1 MENLILLPA
10 ILFPAIPLMMV
21 NFGNRYNSLST
32 LIRKIHDELINKKI
46 SKKDKSAM
54 RYLAQIKILQQR
66 LILNRLIQTIAAISF
81 LINLISIVFGFK
93 YQAYFINTFLLA
105 VLLFSISIILYIYEL
120 QISAQALD
128 KHLDMSWI
136 SNCMRNSSSMAVRNS
151 ATFPA

>member
-128 KHLDMSWI
+128 KHLEDLEEL
-136 SNCMRNSSSMAVRNS
+136 
-151 ATFPA
+151 

>member
-1 MENLILLPA
+1 MDNLILLPA

-32 LIRKIHDELINKKI
+32 LIRKIYDELINKKI

-81 LINLISIVFGFK
+81 LVNLISIVFGFK
-93 YQAYFINTFLLA
+93 YQAYFINTFLFA

-128 KHLDMSWI
+128 KHLEDLEEL
-136 SNCMRNSSSMAVRNS
+136 
-151 ATFPA
+151 

>member
-1 MENLILLPA
+1 MDNLILLPA
-10 ILFPAIPLMMV
+10 ILFPAITLMMV

-66 LILNRLIQTIAAISF
+66 LILNRLIQTIAAVSF
-81 LINLISIVFGFK
+81 LVNLISIVFGFK

-128 KHLDMSWI
+128 KHLEDLEEL
-136 SNCMRNSSSMAVRNS
+136 
-151 ATFPA
+151 

>member
-1 MENLILLPA
+1 MDNSILLPA

-128 KHLDMSWI
+128 KHLEDLEEL
-136 SNCMRNSSSMAVRNS
+136 
-151 ATFPA
+151 

>member
-1 MENLILLPA
+1 MDNLILLPA

-81 LINLISIVFGFK
+81 IVNLISIVFGFK

-128 KHLDMSWI
+128 KHLEDLEEL
-136 SNCMRNSSSMAVRNS
+136 
-151 ATFPA
+151 

>member
-1 MENLILLPA
+1 MDNLILLPA

-32 LIRKIHDELINKKI
+32 LIRKIHYELINKKI

-66 LILNRLIQTIAAISF
+66 LILNRLIQTIAAVSF
-81 LINLISIVFGFK
+81 LVNLISIVFGFK
-93 YQAYFINTFLLA
+93 YQAYFLNTFLLA

-128 KHLDMSWI
+128 KHLEDLEEL
-136 SNCMRNSSSMAVRNS
+136 
-151 ATFPA
+151 

>member
-66 LILNRLIQTIAAISF
+66 LILNRLIQTIAAVSF
-81 LINLISIVFGFK
+81 LVNLISIVFGFK

-120 QISAQALD
+120 QISTQALD
-128 KHLDMSWI
+128 KHLEDLEEL
-136 SNCMRNSSSMAVRNS
+136 
-151 ATFPA
+151 

>member
-1 MENLILLPA
+1 MDNLILLPA

-128 KHLDMSWI
+128 KHLEDLEEL
-136 SNCMRNSSSMAVRNS
+136 
-151 ATFPA
+151 

>member
-66 LILNRLIQTIAAISF
+66 LILNRLIQTIAAVSF
-81 LINLISIVFGFK
+81 LVNLISIVFGFK
-93 YQAYFINTFLLA
+93 YQTYFINTFLLA

-128 KHLDMSWI
+128 KHLEDLEEL
-136 SNCMRNSSSMAVRNS
+136 
-151 ATFPA
+151 

>member
-10 ILFPAIPLMMV
+10 ILFPAIPLMME

-81 LINLISIVFGFK
+81 LVNLISIVFGFK

-128 KHLDMSWI
+128 KHLEDLEEL
-136 SNCMRNSSSMAVRNS
+136 
-151 ATFPA
+151 

>member
-1 MENLILLPA
+1 MDNLILLPA
-10 ILFPAIPLMMV
+10 ILFPAVPLMMV

-128 KHLDMSWI
+128 KHLEDLEEL
-136 SNCMRNSSSMAVRNS
+136 
-151 ATFPA
+151 